1 MAIAIIGIYFT
12 YKNHRKIFFASFIFA
27 LLFAYLFFSWSEW
40 WYGWSIGQR
49 AMIQSYPIWALF
61 LSAFYQWLLQQ
72 KILIRISCFFVALLF
87 TYYSFW
93 LIHQCHHGQLFHGSE
108 MTKAYYWEILGKW
121 SIEKNKLTL
130 LDTKYFYEGTPTHI
144 DTIYKNNFESDTSN
158 NVRISDTTTFNKVI
172 YIDLSKQ
179 STVLY
184 SVRQNNTEAKK
195 IYKLSADIHCVSKEW
210 NMWKMPQFI
219 CRFCYNGD
227 KVQESFIRVDR
238 LLQDNET
245 QRLYFYTKK
254 PNKNFNEIQILFDNQ
269 ESDKSI
275 EIDNLLIENFDE

>member
-1 MAIAIIGIYFT
+1 MF
-12 YKNHRKIFFASFIFA
+12 
-27 LLFAYLFFSWSEW
+27 LLERVLVWLEFRSTRYDTIL
-40 WYGWSIGQR
+40 
-49 AMIQSYPIWALF
+49 SYPIWALF
-61 LSAFYQWLLQQ
+61 LNAFYQWLLGQ
-72 KILIRISCFFVALLF
+72 KLLIRISYFFISMLF

-93 LIHQCHHGQLFHGSE
+93 LIHQCHHGQLFHGPE

-144 DTIYKNNFESDTSN
+144 DTIYKNNFDSDSSN
-158 NVRISDTTTFNKVI
+158 NARIKDTTTSNKVI
-172 YIDLSKQ
+172 YIDQSKRLTAIF
-179 STVLY
+179 SLK
-184 SVRQNNTEAKK
+184 QNNRQAKN

-210 NMWKMPQFI
+210 NMCNMPQFI
-219 CRFCYNGD
+219 CRFCDKGK

-238 LLQDNET
+238 LLHDNET

-254 PNKNFNEIQILFDNQ
+254 PNKNFNEIQILFDNT

-275 EIDNLLIENFDE
+275 EIDNLLIENFDK